1 MSGKRPAGGRGPVRA
16 ELVEAGTRRDNDQME
31 TISERQTKRVA
42 DYAAGRADA
51 QAVLKDLEMLQLELL
66 KN

>member
-1 MSGKRPAGGRGPVRA
+1 MSGKRPAGGGGAVRA
-16 ELVEAGTRRDNDQME
+16 ELVEAGTRMDNDQME
-31 TISERQTKRVA
+31 TISERQTKLAA

-51 QAVLKDLEMLQLELL
+51 QAVLKDLETLQLELL